1 MKRGYVWALAALV
14 LLGLAGGVA
23 VYQDTDRDPKP
34 TPAGK
39 LEKRDGEKRAPGQP
53 KPYHGDLPSVAWINV
68 RDAILDQVVKGLD
81 FPWAFE
87 FVAPDE
93 LLITEFG
100 GTMKRYHLTR
110 GELRNVEGLPDIPS
124 GVGQV
129 GLMDVALHPRFADNG
144 VIYFSHAVLSP
155 KDAKKRATAV
165 SRAVLAGDR
174 LTDVQRIFVATPYG
188 GSPSNFGG
196 ALEFDNAGYLYIGTG
211 DRSRQ
216 KQAQLGD
223 TLTGKIIRLTAD
235 GEVPADNPFVG
246 DPQVDDRIYALG
258 VRNPQGL
265 VFDAVS
271 GLLYEAEHGPMGGD
285 EVNIIRRGAN
295 YGWPVTTY
303 GANYSTQRIGSGT
316 RAPGMEQPL
325 FYYLPSIAVSPL
337 TIYRGSMFPEWEGD
351 LLVGALKGA
360 HVNKLDLVDGAIKSE
375 QRILTELKGRVRDVK
390 VAPDGSIYVL
400 VQNGGRIHRL
410 YRDPENESLE
420 RPKSRSGAAV
430 YKLVC
435 ASCHSA
441 GLELVPQLSRPD
453 DWADRLAQGK
463 AVLYQHT
470 IDGFGDMPPRGL
482 CENCTDEELRGAVD
496 YMLRRVQ

>member
-1 MKRGYVWALAALV
+1 MKRGYMWALAALI
-14 LLGLAGGVA
+14 LLGLGGGVTWYRSA
-23 VYQDTDRDPKP
+23 DRDARLTP
-34 TPAGK
+34 TGK
-39 LEKRDGEKRAPGQP
+39 LEKRDVEKRAPGQP

-100 GTMKRYHLTR
+100 GAMKLYNLTR

-144 VIYFSHAVLSP
+144 LIYFSHAVLSR

-165 SRAVLAGDR
+165 SRAVLEGDR
-174 LTDVQRIFVATPYG
+174 LRDVQQIFVATPFG

-196 ALEFDNAGYLYIGTG
+196 ALEFDDAGYLYIGTG

-216 KQAQLGD
+216 KQAQLVD

-235 GEVPADNPFVG
+235 GEVPSDNPFVG
-246 DPQVDDRIYALG
+246 DPEVDDRIYALG

-271 GLLYEAEHGPMGGD
+271 GLLYETEHGPMGGD

-295 YGWPVTTY
+295 YGWPTITY

-337 TIYRGSMFPEWEGD
+337 TIYRGDMFPEWEGD

-360 HVNKLDLVDGAIKSE
+360 HVNKLDLVDGVIKSE
-375 QRILTELKGRVRDVK
+375 QRILAELKGRVRDVK
-390 VAPDGSIYVL
+390 VAADGSIYIL

-410 YRDPENESLE
+410 YRDPDNAALE
-420 RPKSRSGAAV
+420 RPKVRNGAAV

-441 GLELVPQLSRPD
+441 GLELVPQLSRPG
-453 DWADRLAQGK
+453 DWPDRVAKGK

-470 IDGFGDMPPRGL
+470 IEGFGDMPPRGL

-496 YMLRRVQ
+496 YMLRQLQ